1 MVDRTMGL
9 RPRALVGV
17 FAVFSLLLLALAP
30 AVATDDGAPV
40 PAKGR
45 STVLMSSA
53 RSDRPAPA
61 PPLSGTPM
69 LLFAVFVAAA
79 AVTAVV
85 LARRHRLDDDG
96 DDWRSLLVGAP
107 PALAS

>member
-17 FAVFSLLLLALAP
+17 LAVLSLLLLALAP
-30 AVATDDGAPV
+30 AVSTDDGPRPSTNARSTVLTSSARTDRPAPVPPVSGAPV
-40 PAKGR
+40 P
-45 STVLMSSA
+45 
-53 RSDRPAPA
+53 
-61 PPLSGTPM
+61 
-69 LLFAVFVAAA
+69 LFAILVVAAA
-79 AVTAVV
+79 VAVV

-107 PALAS
+107 PALA